1 MPDERCRQQDSG
13 AWYGRPTWTD
23 PATGRRRYG
32 HVSARTK
39 RECLDRFEQARLAGK
54 GGQARRDERQTVG
67 AFLDEWLEA
76 QRPRLRPGSWNGY
89 EGIVRLHLK
98 PALGHVLLA
107 RLTPAMVERA
117 WVEMAAHGRNPP
129 TVNAAHRLLSSA
141 LRAAERQGRIERN
154 PCRLIDPP
162 PAPRTEAASWGLSDL
177 ARFLAACEDDPLGA
191 CWALAVTTG
200 LRRGE
205 LLALR
210 WEDLDRQ
217 SLTLRVERQIDPQ
230 QAIAPPK
237 TAASRRVVAI
247 TRDDLRRLDAHR
259 ARMEVALPGCP
270 WMFPN
275 ARGRP
280 RNPNA
285 AGLAFTKLV
294 ERAGLPR
301 LTLHGLRH
309 THATALFAAGVHP
322 KGVQERL
329 GHSSVQITLDR
340 YSHAV
345 AGLQHAAL
353 GALAETMR
361 QDRAESVQCR
371 NPDDEETA

>member
-23 PATGRRRYG
+23 PETGRRRYG

-54 GGQARRDERQTVG
+54 GGQQRRDERLTVG
-67 AFLDEWLEA
+67 AFLDEWLDGL
-76 QRPRLRPGSWNGY
+76 RPRMRPASWQSY
-89 EGIVRLHLK
+89 EVTVRLHLK
-98 PALGHVLLA
+98 PALGHLLLA
-107 RLTPAMVERA
+107 RLTPAMVSRA

-129 TVNAAHRLLSSA
+129 TVATAHKVLASA
-141 LRAAERQGRIERN
+141 LKAAERQGRIPRN
-154 PCRLIDPP
+154 PCSLIDPP
-162 PAPRTEAASWGLSDL
+162 RAPRPEAASWGLADL

-217 SLTLRVERQIDPQ
+217 ALALRIERQVDPQ
-230 QAIAPPK
+230 RRLGAPK
-237 TAASRRVVAI
+237 TAAGRRLVAI
-247 TRDDLRRLDAHR
+247 TADDLRRLDAHR
-259 ARMEVALPGCP
+259 ARMETALPGCP

-275 ARGRP
+275 PGGGL
-280 RNPNA
+280 RNPHA
-285 AGLAFTKLV
+285 AGVAFRRMV
-294 ERAGLPR
+294 ERVGLPR

-322 KGVQERL
+322 KVVQERL

-353 GALAETMR
+353 DALAETMR
-361 QDRAESVQCR
+361 QERAESVQCR
-371 NPDDEETA
+371 NPDGEETA